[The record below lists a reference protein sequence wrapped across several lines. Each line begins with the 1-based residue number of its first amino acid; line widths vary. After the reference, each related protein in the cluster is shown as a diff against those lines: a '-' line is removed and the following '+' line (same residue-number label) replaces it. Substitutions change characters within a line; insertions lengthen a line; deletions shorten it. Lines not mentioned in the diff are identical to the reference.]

1 MRSLF
6 IAFAAACFIPHAWAV
21 NKCVSDEGDAVT
33 YTDAPCATEAQP
45 VNASRNSVD
54 LTPADK
60 QRLRNAQHQSRER
73 TREVQ
78 RHHTAQA
85 EHAAR
90 VQRAAAAED
99 WARSARNNQVQP
111 IVPRAATVT
120 NPVAPGPTA
129 PAGYAR

>member
-6 IAFAAACFIPHAWAV
+6 IVLAAVCCIPHAWAV

-33 YTDAPCATEAQP
+33 YTDAPCATESQP
-45 VNASRNSVD
+45 MNASRNSVD

-60 QRLRNAQHQSRER
+60 QRFQDAQNQSWQR

-78 RHHTAQA
+78 RHHAAQA

-99 WARSARNNQVQP
+99 WARTVRNNQVGP
-111 IVPRAATVT
+111 IVPRTATTT
-120 NPVAPGPTA
+120 NPVAPGPMA
-129 PAGYAR
+129 PTWYAR